1 MKVIYE
7 CSSLNFLEKMLA
19 NHICY
24 MQWIF
29 ERVMKTQSSQCSDQA
44 AVDLPD
50 SLKHAGHIEPSYV
63 DVWPQ
68 NFKNK

>member
-7 CSSLNFLEKMLA
+7 CSLLNFLEKMLA
-19 NHICY
+19 NRIYH
-24 MQWIF
+24 MQWIL
-29 ERVMKTQSSQCSDQA
+29 ERVMKTQSSQPSNQA
-44 AVDLPD
+44 TVDLPD
-50 SLKHAGHIEPSYV
+50 SLTHAGYSEPRYV